1 MSRAI
6 RIPEIAVSLIRNHGL
21 IAWIDQILALSQ
33 DKEEIKKW
41 SKLRDNVLNNT
52 KVHYNNEVP
61 ILLQPL
67 IENNNN

>member
-6 RIPEIAVSLIRNHGL
+6 RIPEVAVSLIRNHGL
-21 IAWIDQILALSQ
+21 VAWIEQILALSQ
-33 DKEEIKKW
+33 DKEELKKW
-41 SKLRDNVLNNT
+41 SKLRDTVLNNT

-67 IENNNN
+67 IEDNNN